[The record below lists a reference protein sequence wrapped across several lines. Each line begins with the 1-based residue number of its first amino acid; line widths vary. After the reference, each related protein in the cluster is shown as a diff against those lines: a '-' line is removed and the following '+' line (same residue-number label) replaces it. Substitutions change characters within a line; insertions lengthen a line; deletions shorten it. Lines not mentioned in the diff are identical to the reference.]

1 MEKTSCD
8 QQTEGH
14 DSQFGGGNR
23 QQINE
28 GVNDDIFSLLPFSWF
43 RCHTSNSDTLKNFE
57 FKGQWLGFTDQ

>member
-1 MEKTSCD
+1 VEKTSCD

-28 GVNDDIFSLLPFSWF
+28 GVNDDIFSLLPFS
-43 RCHTSNSDTLKNFE
+43 
-57 FKGQWLGFTDQ
+57 